1 MIQRFKTKPTL
12 FQRVI
17 RSDAVFACVLVLGLF
32 FACAVAELLC
42 TLAGA
47 GAGLQP

>member
-12 FQRVI
+12 LQRI
-17 RSDAVFACVLVLGLF
+17 TRSDSGFACILVLGLL
-32 FACAVAELLC
+32 FACALAELLC

>member
-1 MIQRFKTKPTL
+1 MIQRLKTKPTL
-12 FQRVI
+12 LQRVT
-17 RSDAVFACVLVLGLF
+17 RSDAGFTCLLVLGLL

-47 GAGLQP
+47 GLQP